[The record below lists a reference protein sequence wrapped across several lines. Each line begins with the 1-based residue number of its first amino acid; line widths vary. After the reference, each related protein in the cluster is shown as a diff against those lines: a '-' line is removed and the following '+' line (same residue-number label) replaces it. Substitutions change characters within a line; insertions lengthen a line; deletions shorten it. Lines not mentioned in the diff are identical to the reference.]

1 MSGIDPLKDEAL
13 SDGCGQIQREFW
25 GGMKFIQAWALLVTA
40 LVSVP
45 AALADGGDSEN
56 IEFRRDP
63 DQQMVEVYVRG
74 EHFTT
79 YHYGEQH
86 PRTPFLWPVLA
97 EGGVGITRN
106 YPMGEDTP
114 SSTDHPHHRSLFVAA
129 VVNGHDFFHVRD
141 GVRVE
146 TLGVTTGGD
155 DNRGWLRARNQWLN
169 GDGTVLLDEVQE
181 WRFYDTPAS
190 ARYFD
195 LVTTFTATHD
205 EICFRDSDK
214 YAFLAV
220 RVRPEIE
227 GDRGGA
233 ITNAHGDQ
241 GPDEVFGEP
250 SPWVDYSGYV
260 EGHGQR
266 GIALFDHP
274 DNFRAPFVFVR
285 DYGLAMF
292 NPFGNGGDN
301 PNYTVAKDE
310 SLTLRYR
317 VFVHSGDAD
326 EADVDGQYQRYIRRD

>member
-1 MSGIDPLKDEAL
+1 MSAIKLYRN
-13 SDGCGQIQREFW
+13 DGFGYGRGRIATELLD
-25 GGMKFIQAWALLVTA
+25 GMKWFRAGALLVAA
-40 LVSVP
+40 LVFAP
-45 AALADGGDSEN
+45 AALAGDGDSAS
-56 IEFRRDP
+56 IEFTHDE
-63 DQQMVEVYVRG
+63 DQQMVEVHVRG

-141 GVRVE
+141 GVSVE
-146 TLGVTTGGD
+146 TVGVTTGGD
-155 DNRGWLRARNQWLN
+155 DNRGWLRAHNQWLD
-169 GDGTVLLDEVQE
+169 GEGTVLLDETQE
-181 WRFYDTPAS
+181 WRFYDTPSS

-195 LVTTFTATHD
+195 LVTTFEATRD

-227 GDRGGA
+227 GDLGGA
-233 ITNAHGDQ
+233 ITNADGDQ
-241 GPDEVFGEP
+241 GEDEVFGEP

-292 NPFGNGGDN
+292 NPFGNGGDD

-326 EADVDGQYQRYIRRD
+326 EAEVDGQYQRYIRRD

>member
-1 MSGIDPLKDEAL
+1 MSGMKPYQDESL
-13 SDGCGQIQREFW
+13 SGGCGHIQRKFL
-25 GGMKFIQAWALLVTA
+25 GGMKLIRAWALFVAALVFAPTA
-40 LVSVP
+40 L
-45 AALADGGDSEN
+45 AGGGELEN
-56 IEFRRDP
+56 IKFRHDA
-63 DQQMVEVYVRG
+63 DQKMVEVYVRG

-86 PRTPFLWPVLA
+86 ARTPFLWPVLA

-106 YPMGEDTP
+106 YPMGEDIP

-129 VVNGHDFFHVRD
+129 IVNGHDFFHVRA
-141 GVRVE
+141 GVNVE
-146 TLGVTTGGD
+146 TVGVTTGGD
-155 DNRGWLRARNQWLN
+155 DNRGWLRAHNQWLD

-227 GDRGGA
+227 GDRGGT
-233 ITNAHGDQ
+233 ITNAHGAQ
-241 GPDEVFGEP
+241 GQEEVFGKP
-250 SPWVDYSGYV
+250 SPWVDYSG
-260 EGHGQR
+260 HINGQGER
-266 GIALFDHP
+266 GIALFDYP

-292 NPFGNGGDN
+292 NPFGRGGDDS
-301 PNYTVAKDE
+301 NYTVAKDE

-317 VFVHSGDAD
+317 VFVHSGDTD
-326 EADVDGQYQRYIRRD
+326 EADVDGQYRRYIRRD